1 MLVRLG
7 AARNRRARGKSK
19 EETDESTRIRVA
31 AVTAGAVALFG
42 LTAGVAFAH
51 ECFNASRSAQAD
63 QMIAQHSNGHFDLQ
77 TSQFYALFLGTPC
90 DPTSGP
96 CPPIPADVQPL
107 IDAQTSGALD
117 PSTVVGVILGFA
129 PESALGSPQVIS
141 AYDALVNLSGLA
153 ATDAACLGVPIHYV
167 TNSNSTMAGGAPEKV
182 VTDGKGVEHF
192 PDVYGSQLLQAY
204 GTVFGAGQT
213 LDCTA

>member
-1 MLVRLG
+1 MRMRL
-7 AARNRRARGKSK
+7 
-19 EETDESTRIRVA
+19 RVV

-63 QMIAQHSNGHFDLQ
+63 QMIASHSHGHFDLQ

-90 DPTSGP
+90 DSTSGP
-96 CPPIPADVQPL
+96 CPPIPATVQPL
-107 IDAQTSGALD
+107 IDAETSGALD
-117 PSTVVGVILGFA
+117 PNTVVGVILGFA
-129 PESALGSPQVIS
+129 PENALGSPEVIS
-141 AYDALVNLSGLA
+141 AYEALVNLGGLA
-153 ATDAACLGVPIHYV
+153 ATDAACLGVPTHYV

-182 VTDGKGVEHF
+182 VTNGKGVEHF
-192 PDVYGSQLLQAY
+192 PDVYGEQLSQAY
-204 GTVFGAGQT
+204 WTVFDTGQT

>member
-1 MLVRLG
+1 MKLRL
-7 AARNRRARGKSK
+7 
-19 EETDESTRIRVA
+19 RVA
-31 AVTAGAVALFG
+31 AVTVGVVGLFA

-63 QMIAQHSNGHFDLQ
+63 QMIAQHSKGHFDLQ

-107 IDAQTSGALD
+107 IDAETSGALD
-117 PSTVVGVILGFA
+117 PDTVVGVILGFA
-129 PESALGSPQVIS
+129 PESALGSPELIG
-141 AYDALVNLSGLA
+141 AYEALVDLSGLA
-153 ATDAACLGVPIHYV
+153 ATDAACLGVPTHYV

-204 GTVFGAGQT
+204 ETVFVNGAA
-213 LDCTA
+213 LDCTG

>member
-1 MLVRLG
+1 MKMRL
-7 AARNRRARGKSK
+7 
-19 EETDESTRIRVA
+19 RVA
-31 AVTAGAVALFG
+31 AITVGVVGLFG

-63 QMIAQHSNGHFDLQ
+63 QMIALRSHGHFDLQ

-96 CPPIPADVQPL
+96 CPPVPGDVQPL

-117 PSTVVGVILGFA
+117 PNTVVGVILGFA
-129 PESALGSPQVIS
+129 PESALGSPEVIS
-141 AYDALVNLSGLA
+141 AYEALVDLSSLA
-153 ATDAACLGVPIHYV
+153 ATDAACLGVPTHYV

-192 PDVYGSQLLQAY
+192 PDLYGGQLLQAY
-204 GTVFGAGQT
+204 QTVVASGTT
-213 LDCTA
+213 LDCTG